1 MYNKFKVKKKII
13 YIALAL
19 VMTASSVASLP
30 MNVFAG
36 NVYPGKQKNAAT
48 TASPHVVY
56 DFDIKNVIE
65 LDSGQTFNLN
75 DHVTNIRPQG
85 AAFEYVIEYLFA
97 NTEIFDIDRKVINPG
112 IAKFKVDVGNVS
124 KEAYIVADINGI
136 LAYAAD
142 AANTATEVAYN
153 FSNAAKVVHDV
164 YSAYNVSNA
173 TEVAAK
179 AVYVYAAHNV
189 SNAVKAAYDAAEA
202 AYDAVKAAYD
212 AAEAAKV
219 AKAAKAAKVAKAA
232 KAAKAA
238 KVAKAAKDAKTAA
251 KTAKT
256 AAIVAY
262 YAAHDAA
269 KAACNVASQ
278 TAWNVAKNACE
289 EAKTAL
295 DGGLNLEAQLKIAY
309 MAYRVAEAVL
319 TPLKD
324 QDNKSIFCTK
334 CKEREDALQE
344 VINACY
350 KG

>member
-232 KAAKAA
+232 K
-238 KVAKAAKDAKTAA
+238 DAKTAA

-256 AAIVAY
+256 AAKVAY

>member
-13 YIALAL
+13 SIALAL

-232 KAAKAA
+232 K
-238 KVAKAAKDAKTAA
+238 DAKTAA

-256 AAIVAY
+256 AAKVAY